1 MKKMVFLGAS
11 VALLLFT
18 GCSQKTPEIN
28 MAKNNNTQQKIQN
41 ADSGISKINSMKQGE
56 SESSV
61 NGVNNVNNNGN
72 NISNKITVL
81 DQKAKTIH
89 FDFDKYNIRSDQKPL
104 VIEDSKLIKS
114 NSSKGFSVKLEGNTD
129 EWGSN
134 EYNYALGLRRA
145 KSVKNA
151 LVALGVK
158 SNRLTLISY
167 GESNPVCT
175 EHNKACWA
183 KNRRVDFKFLP

>member
-11 VALLLFT
+11 VVLLLFT

-28 MAKNNNTQQKIQN
+28 MGKNSNAQQKIQN

-61 NGVNNVNNNGN
+61 KVNNVSNNGN
-72 NISNKITVL
+72 DISNKITVL
-81 DQKAKTIH
+81 NQKIKTIH
-89 FDFDKYNIRSDQKPL
+89 FDFDKYNIRNDQKPL
-104 VIEDSKLIKS
+104 VVEDAKLIKS
-114 NSSKGFSVKLEGNTD
+114 NSAKEFSVKLEGNTD

-175 EHNKACWA
+175 EHNKTCWA

>member
-1 MKKMVFLGAS
+1 MKKMVLLGISA
-11 VALLLFT
+11 ALLLFT
-18 GCSQKTPEIN
+18 GCSQKTPEVD
-28 MAKNNNTQQKIQN
+28 MTKGNNAQQKIQS
-41 ADSGISKINSMKQGE
+41 ADSGISKINSMNQEE
-56 SESSV
+56 SAS
-61 NGVNNVNNNGN
+61 NVNNANNNGN
-72 NISNKITVL
+72 DINSKITVL
-81 DQKAKTIH
+81 EQKAKTIH
-89 FDFDKYNIRSDQKPL
+89 FNFDKYNIRDDQKPL
-104 VIEDSKLIKS
+104 VNDDANLI
-114 NSSKGFSVKLEGNTD
+114 NSSDSKGFSVKLEGNTD

-151 LVALGVK
+151 LVALGVN
-158 SNRLTLISY
+158 SNRLTIISY